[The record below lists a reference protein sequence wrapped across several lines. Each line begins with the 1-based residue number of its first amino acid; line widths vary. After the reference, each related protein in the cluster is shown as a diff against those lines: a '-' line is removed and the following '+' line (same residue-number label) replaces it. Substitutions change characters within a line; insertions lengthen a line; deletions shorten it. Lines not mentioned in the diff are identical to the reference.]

1 MKSDKKIQKLAKQIA
16 NLENNLQKGN
26 DVEKY
31 ETQLEEIMGGLTPE
45 EFFLI
50 DEYIVSHRMVK
61 NDF

>member
-16 NLENNLQKGN
+16 NLENNLQKENG
-26 DVEKY
+26 VEKY
-31 ETQLEEIMGGLTPE
+31 ETQLEEIMRGLTPE

>member
-1 MKSDKKIQKLAKQIA
+1 MKNDKKIQKLAKQIA

-31 ETQLEEIMGGLTPE
+31 ETQLEEIMGSLTPE

-50 DEYIVSHRMVK
+50 DEYIVSHHMVK

>member
-31 ETQLEEIMGGLTPE
+31 ETQLEEIMRGLTPE

>member
-31 ETQLEEIMGGLTPE
+31 ETQLEEIMRGLTPE
-45 EFFLI
+45 DFFLI

>member
-16 NLENNLQKGN
+16 NLENNLQKEN
-26 DVEKY
+26 RVEKY
-31 ETQLEEIMGGLTPE
+31 EAQLEEIMRGLTPE

>member
-16 NLENNLQKGN
+16 NLENNLQKEN
-26 DVEKY
+26 DVEKN
-31 ETQLEEIMGGLTPE
+31 ETQLEEIMRGLTPE